1 MKTALIVIGCLNIF
15 AIALCAYL
23 MLRKGEAP
31 DAQMQ
36 TIVNNI
42 YDSTKVIAEPIY
54 VKEIRDRILRDT
66 VRLEIP
72 ANVDT
77 AAILREFFTSR
88 YYLHEYRDSNITI
101 NIKDSVRYNAIVF
114 RQVDYRWLKPFSSST
129 TNIIEPVA
137 KWNWLIGFGYEWR
150 TPYPSIMPTFGAQ
163 YKSWSLMAGYNLIYK
178 SQSIHFN
185 YKLNGRAKSKSQ
197 SK

>member
-1 MKTALIVIGCLNIF
+1 MKTALIVIGCLNIA
-15 AIALCAYL
+15 AIGLCAFL
-23 MLRKGEAP
+23 MLRDKEP
-31 DAQMQ
+31 VQVPVQ
-36 TIVNNI
+36 TIVNTI
-42 YDSTKVIAEPIY
+42 YDSTKVVSKPIY
-54 VKEIRDRILRDT
+54 LKEIKEKILRDT
-66 VRLEIP
+66 IRLTIP
-72 ANVDT
+72 ADVDT

-150 TPYPSIMPTFGAQ
+150 TPYPGIIPTFGAQ

-178 SQSIHFN
+178 SPSIHFN
-185 YKLNGRAKSKSQ
+185 YKLNGSSKNKQ
-197 SK
+197 KD